1 MGTKATFKI
10 YNDGKFVI
18 GSWIKYDGGV
28 SETSVFPNFLK
39 NLKYD
44 LDKKSFY
51 DYINKF
57 VNDGK
62 FGSMFGDKKK
72 PFINQI
78 NDEGMTSPDVLFW
91 DTSMSDKKL
100 MENYIWGE
108 YTYEVRFTKKVINIK
123 INYNGAEKVF
133 YMKRDFGTGSIIGTI
148 NEVQDWVDDIEYG
161 LNDCDCK
168 EH

>member
-1 MGTKATFKI
+1 MGTKAIFKI

-39 NLKYD
+39 NLKYN

-78 NDEGMTSPDVLFW
+78 NDEGMISPDVLFW
-91 DTSMSDKKL
+91 DTSISDTKL
-100 MENYIWGE
+100 MQNFIWSE
-108 YTYEVRFTKKVINIK
+108 YTYEVRFTKSKVKIKVI
-123 INYNGAEKVF
+123 YNGNEKV
-133 YMKRDFGTGSIIGTI
+133 YELKPYWGTGTILSII
-148 NEVQDWVDDIEYG
+148 NDVNDWVDDIEYG
-161 LNDCDCK
+161 LNDCDCDDK
-168 EH
+168 